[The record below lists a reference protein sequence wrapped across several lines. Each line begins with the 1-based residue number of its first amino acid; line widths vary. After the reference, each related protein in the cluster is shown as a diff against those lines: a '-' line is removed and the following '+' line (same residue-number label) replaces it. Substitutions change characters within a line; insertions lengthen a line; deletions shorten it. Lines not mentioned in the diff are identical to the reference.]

1 MANGN
6 FQSGNWVQLPTNCT
20 QELVLT
26 YTRCAEYGTEALMEC
41 VIHVT
46 QLVSTCVQGVWNYTK
61 KCSWWSWLFCVLFAI
76 VATFTCMAF
85 ALVAVTFCALFALV
99 EVTICLLWTL
109 VSITLCLSKAQG
121 GTAFLLTDG
130 TVMMQE
136 FKSINAYYL
145 GVPLLTWPTRRW
157 WKLTPDN
164 MGSYQNG
171 SWSRLAD
178 SNLGRAGFA
187 SAVLADG
194 RVVVCGGE
202 YSDSSGANA
211 PDDDNTCEIYDPMAN
226 TWTMIA
232 SPTTP
237 GSPGTTWMS
246 IGDAPCT
253 LLPTGELLMG
263 SILDNNVAKLDP
275 VALTWT
281 AMNMRPGV
289 PSSSEDSWVLMA
301 DNTITAPSC
310 TGAPKTW
317 VYDILNDKW
326 NKGDKPVKV
335 VNFAPETGP
344 ALLRYDGTAF
354 FLGANEHTAI
364 YSAAASPQWSDG
376 PDLPEQD
383 GAKLA
388 IEDGPAVMLV
398 NGNVLF
404 GAGVGD
410 DSGSSSAPCWYF
422 EYDGTTFYK
431 TNDPPNYVAQTFV
444 SRLLLLPNGDVLFCR
459 QDDSSFYA
467 YHSDAAV
474 PEDSF
479 RPVIQTCP
487 SAFLPGD
494 TIQVSGLQFNGL
506 SQAVAY
512 GDDSQTATNYP
523 LVRIVNKQT
532 NHVKYCRT
540 SGHTTVVNGNTVPAM
555 GVATGTV
562 VVTTNVAIPIGIEGG
577 ASSLFVV
584 ANGIASEPFDV
595 MVSLP
600 SMPT

>member
-1 MANGN
+1 MPNGN
-6 FQSGNWVQLPTNCT
+6 FQPGNWVALPTNCT
-20 QELVLT
+20 REFVLT
-26 YTRCAEYGTEALMEC
+26 YTRCAEYGTEALWEC
-41 VIHVT
+41 INHIT
-46 QLVSTCVQGVWNYTK
+46 EWSTECTSGAWSYAK

-76 VATFTCMAF
+76 VTTFVCYVLTI
-85 ALVAVTFCALFALV
+85 VAVTFCAAFAFV
-99 EVTICLLWTL
+99 VVTICLFWTL
-109 VSITLCLSKAQG
+109 VSIIFCLSNAQG

-136 FKSINAYYL
+136 FKSIDAYYL

-164 MGSYQNG
+164 TGSYQNG

-202 YSDSSGANA
+202 YSDASGANA
-211 PDDDNTCEIYDPMAN
+211 PDDDNTCEIYDPVAN
-226 TWTMIA
+226 TWKIFA
-232 SPTTP
+232 SPSTF
-237 GSPGTTWMS
+237 GDSGTIWPS

-281 AMNMRPGV
+281 ALKKRPGV
-289 PSSSEDSWVLMA
+289 PSSTEDSWVLMA

-310 TGAPKTW
+310 SGAPKTW
-317 VYDILNDKW
+317 VYDILSDTW
-326 NKGDKPVKV
+326 NKGDAPVKV
-335 VNFAPETGP
+335 VNSAPETGP

-354 FLGANEHTAI
+354 FFGGNEHTAI

-383 GAKLA
+383 GLKLS
-388 IEDGPAVMLV
+388 IEDGPVAVLP

-404 GAGVGD
+404 GAGSGD
-410 DSGSSSAPCWYF
+410 DSGTSSSPCWYY
-422 EYDGTTFYK
+422 EYDGTTFNK
-431 TNDPPNYVAQTFV
+431 TNDPPNYVAVTFV
-444 SRLLLLPNGDVLFCR
+444 SRLLLLPNGDVMFCR
-459 QDDSSFYA
+459 QDDSSFYV

-474 PEDSF
+474 PQDSF

-487 SAFLPGD
+487 SGFMPGD

-506 SQAVAY
+506 SQAVGY
-512 GDDSQTATNYP
+512 GDDSQTSTNYP

-540 SGHTTVVNGNTVPAM
+540 SGHTTVVNGNTVIAM
-555 GVATGTV
+555 GVATGAAV
-562 VVTTNVAIPIGIEGG
+562 ITTNVAIPFGIESG

-584 ANGIASEPFDV
+584 ANGIESEPFDV

-600 SMPT
+600 SMPS